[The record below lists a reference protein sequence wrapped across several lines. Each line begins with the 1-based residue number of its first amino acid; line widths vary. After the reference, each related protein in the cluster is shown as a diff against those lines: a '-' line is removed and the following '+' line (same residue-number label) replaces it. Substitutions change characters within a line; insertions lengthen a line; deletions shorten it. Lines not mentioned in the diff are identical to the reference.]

1 MNRTIEAIYRNGVLR
16 PLQPLDL
23 PEELRVILDIHS
35 ADTRLPGD
43 SLAAWQAVYA
53 GLSAAAGH
61 QYENIG
67 DGKGFCGERDALA
80 AERDRDRLRAHA
92 LRRMPAEKIAE
103 AQTRLIR
110 APASG

>member
-23 PEELRVILDIHS
+23 PEELRVILDIHI

-53 GLSAAAGH
+53 GLSIDDVSVVEQIART
-61 QYENIG
+61 ENPSH
-67 DGKGFCGERDALA
+67 F
-80 AERDRDRLRAHA
+80 
-92 LRRMPAEKIAE
+92 RRIPDLPVESWR
-103 AQTRLIR
+103 TRE
-110 APASG
+110 